1 MSRAGSSPPP
11 GVFEGEDELMQWI
24 TSFDLLNASDL
35 LIAMKMKFSR
45 RYMAG
50 VLLVF
55 SLPLQ
60 LFALE
65 MGLSMLSVK

>member
-1 MSRAGSSPPP
+1 
-11 GVFEGEDELMQWI
+11 
-24 TSFDLLNASDL
+24 
-35 LIAMKMKFSR
+35 
-45 RYMAG
+45 MAG